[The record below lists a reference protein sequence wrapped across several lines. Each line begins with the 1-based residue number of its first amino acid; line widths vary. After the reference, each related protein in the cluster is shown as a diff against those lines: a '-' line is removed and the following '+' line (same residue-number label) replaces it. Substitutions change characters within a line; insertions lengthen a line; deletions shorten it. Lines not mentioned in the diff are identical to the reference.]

1 MAMID
6 VRDVK
11 DGAKSIHRARITKF
25 RGYDESDLEATAHH
39 IFDVAIKVHQVGWTH
54 PALYHKDAKR
64 GKLKDLSEGSVEA
77 RLAKICE
84 CLRSRKATV
93 DDSLRGGIPLA
104 LLCDNPYARCGT
116 KESNNT
122 GNAKRGKRLGL
133 IKKKGLTEEDD
144 NDEDDDDEA
153 DEATPEEGPELV
165 SGPQPVDEE
174 EEEAVPSP
182 ELVAIAHQDDEH
194 FDFNQ
199 PLDVNG
205 VFNAPFI
212 PAPGGGPLP
221 PAFDQGAFDMAPPY
235 IPAPGGGPL
244 PNAFD
249 QGEFDMAPPY
259 IPAPAFDAGAL
270 GVDPFAGLE
279 QPFQLQDLVDP
290 YAPFNPQ
297 ELLFPNLFPPPPY
310 VEPAQ
315 PVQEPPEGLE
325 FEDDEDDEEDDF
337 ESLFGEPEEVEQGEA
352 QAEEQDD
359 EDDFDSLFDE
369 PAEEE
374 AQEQEAEE

>member
-144 NDEDDDDEA
+144 EDEDDD

-182 ELVAIAHQDDEH
+182 ELVPIAHQADEL

-199 PLDVNG
+199 PLDVQG
-205 VFNAPFI
+205 VFDHVQGAGAFNAPFI

-235 IPAPGGGPL
+235 IPAPG
-244 PNAFD
+244 
-249 QGEFDMAPPY
+249 APM
-259 IPAPAFDAGAL
+259 APAFDAGAFD
-270 GVDPFAGLE
+270 VDPFAGLE
-279 QPFQLQDLVDP
+279 QPILLQDLVDP
-290 YAPFNPQ
+290 YAPYNPL
-297 ELLFPNLFPPPPY
+297 ERLFPDFFPPPPY

-325 FEDDEDDEEDDF
+325 FEEDDEDDEEDDF
-337 ESLFGEPEEVEQGEA
+337 NSLFDEPEEVEA
-352 QAEEQDD
+352 QEEEQ
-359 EDDFDSLFDE
+359 EE
-369 PAEEE
+369 AEEE
-374 AQEQEAEE
+374 E